1 MRQLVSH
8 RLRINRRW
16 GTGWCGLLLLLLALS
31 LLPTGKV
38 DAQTSGCMLDNNS
51 PGPQGT
57 TSFTLP
63 STITVSANTPV
74 GTVLATSSATAT
86 NPAPV
91 YDCAGNVPD
100 GIVNNVG
107 ATPGAGVT
115 TFPTGIPGI
124 SYQIVR
130 GGSTLASWPNATLN
144 TGTQGCNYF
153 NQFGWFCGFQG
164 AEQITFSVSTQL
176 QLVVTGAFGNSTIP
190 AGTLGYWQFQS
201 LGSNGGTSTAQIVAF
216 SLANPV
222 TITLNPSCSV
232 TSNPVNVTLPAIST
246 SALGSTGATA
256 GTTPFDIALSCPGGT
271 SGATLSIQLDYN
283 GTPSGIQGVLTPT
296 GGSSAGVGVQ
306 VLNQSSNPVT
316 FGTPQTVG
324 KITTGATNI
333 SFFARYY
340 RTGTVTPGTLQ
351 ASATFT
357 LLYQ

>member
-1 MRQLVSH
+1 MRRLLSH
-8 RLRINRRW
+8 RLRISRQSIS
-16 GTGWCGLLLLLLALS
+16 WCGLLCLLLALS
-31 LLPTGKV
+31 LLPTGKA

-51 PGPQGT
+51 PGAQGT
-57 TSFTLP
+57 TSFSLP
-63 STITVSANTPV
+63 STVPVAANTAI
-74 GTVLATSSATAT
+74 GTVIATSSATST
-86 NPAPV
+86 SPSPI

-107 ATPGAGVT
+107 ATPAAGVT

-130 GGSTLASWPNATLN
+130 GGNTLVPWPNGVMN
-144 TGTQGCNYF
+144 TGVSGCNYF
-153 NQFGWFCGFQG
+153 SRFGWYCPQG
-164 AEQITFSVSTQL
+164 TANYTFSVSTQL
-176 QLVVTGAFGNSTIP
+176 QLVVTGSFGNSTVP

-201 LGSNGGTSTAQIVAF
+201 LADGGGTSTAQIVAF
-216 SLANPV
+216 SLSNPV
-222 TITLNPSCSV
+222 NIVINPACSV
-232 TSNPVNVTLPAIST
+232 TTNPVNVTLPAIST

-256 GTTPFDIALSCPGGT
+256 GTIPFAIALNCP
-271 SGATLSIQLDYN
+271 SGASGANLSVQLDYN
-283 GTPSGIQGVLTPT
+283 GTASGIPGVLTPT

-306 VLNQSSNPVT
+306 VLNKSSNPVT
-316 FGTPQTVG
+316 FGTPQSVG
-324 KITTGATNI
+324 SISTGASNI

>member
-1 MRQLVSH
+1 MRQLFSH
-8 RLRINRRW
+8 RRINRHWRIS
-16 GTGWCGLLLLLLALS
+16 WCGLMLLMLALG
-31 LLPTGKV
+31 LLPTGNV
-38 DAQTSGCMLDNNS
+38 DAQTSGCMLDSSS
-51 PGPQGT
+51 PGAQGT
-57 TSFTLP
+57 TNFSLP
-63 STITVSANTPV
+63 STITVSANTPI
-74 GTVLATSSATAT
+74 GTVLATSTAT
-86 NPAPV
+86 STSPVPV
-91 YDCAGNVPD
+91 YDCAGNIPR

-115 TFPTGIPGI
+115 TYPTGIPGI

-130 GGSTLASWPNATLN
+130 GGTSLKSWPNDTLN
-144 TGTQGCNYF
+144 TGLQGCTYSSGS
-153 NQFGWFCGFQG
+153 GWFCPNGIASYQ
-164 AEQITFSVSTQL
+164 FSVSTQL
-176 QLVVTGAFGNSTIP
+176 SLIVTGPFGNSTVP
-190 AGTLGYWQFQS
+190 AGTLGYWQYQS
-201 LGSNGGTSTAQIVAF
+201 LGSSGGTSTAQIVAF

-222 TITLNPSCSV
+222 TITVNPSCSV
-232 TSNPVNVTLPAIST
+232 TTNPVNVTLPAIST

-256 GTTPFDIALSCPGGT
+256 GTTPFAIALNCPSGA

-283 GTPSGIQGVLTPT
+283 GTASGIQGVLTPT

-324 KITTGATNI
+324 TISTGASNI

-340 RTGTVTPGTLQ
+340 RTGAVTPGTLQ

>member
-1 MRQLVSH
+1 MKQFVSY

-16 GTGWCGLLLLLLALS
+16 CMSWYGLLLLLLALS

-38 DAQTSGCMLDNNS
+38 DAQTSGCMLDNSS
-51 PGPQGT
+51 PGSQGT
-57 TSFTLP
+57 TSFSLP
-63 STITVSANTPV
+63 STITVPANTPV
-74 GTVLATSSATAT
+74 GTVLATSAATPT
-86 NPAPV
+86 SPVVV
-91 YDCAGNVPD
+91 YDCAGNVPR

-107 ATPGAGVT
+107 TTPGVGVT
-115 TFPTGIPGI
+115 TFPTGTPGI

-130 GGSTLASWPNATLN
+130 GGSSLQSWPNDTLN
-144 TGTQGCNYF
+144 TGVQGCTYSSGSWRCPNGIASY
-153 NQFGWFCGFQG
+153 Q
-164 AEQITFSVSTQL
+164 FSVSTQVSL
-176 QLVVTGAFGNSTIP
+176 IVTGPFGNSTVP
-190 AGTLGYWQFQS
+190 AGVLGYWQYQAF
-201 LGSNGGTSTAQIVAF
+201 GTNGGISTAQIVAF
-216 SLANPV
+216 SLANSV
-222 TITLNPSCSV
+222 TITVNPSCSV
-232 TSNPVNVTLPAIST
+232 TTNPVNVTLPAIST

-256 GTTPFDIALSCPGGT
+256 GTTPFAIALNCPSGA

-283 GTPSGIQGVLTPT
+283 GTASGLQGVLTPT

-324 KITTGATNI
+324 TISTGPTNV

-340 RTGTVTPGTLQ
+340 RTGAVTPGTLQ